1 MFRPLLAV
9 AAAFTLLTIA
19 CSGGDDGDPSDAII
33 ALSPTAAASPACAS
47 ALAHDAGETTETL
60 TTGGI
65 ERQYILRVPPGYGG
79 AQPTPLVFAFH
90 GFATSARFTS
100 DFTAIGAA
108 TDARGWIAVF
118 PDGTGTPPRWNV
130 YGPAAG
136 VDDTQ
141 FVRDLLDDLEASL
154 CIDAER
160 VYAAG
165 YSNGG
170 GMAQRFACDL
180 PDRVAA
186 IAPIAATYIPCQADV
201 PMIAFHGSKD
211 PIVPYEGGASP
222 VSGIAFPPVHR
233 AASEWARA
241 LGCDGLPTISRAAES
256 IELSTYRRCTGG
268 DGEAL
273 LYTVLDGGHT
283 WPGAAVDIP
292 VDIVGVTTHAINAN
306 ELMLDFFE
314 AHPRDR

>member
-1 MFRPLLAV
+1 MIRPLLAV
-9 AAAFTLLTIA
+9 AAAFTLLAVA
-19 CSGGDDGDPSDAII
+19 CYGGDSGATSDATI
-33 ALSPTAAASPACAS
+33 ALSPTAAACSP
-47 ALAHDAGETTETL
+47 ALAHDAGETKETL
-60 TTGGI
+60 ISGGI
-65 ERQYILRVPPGYGG
+65 ERRYILRVPPGYDG
-79 AQPTPLVFAFH
+79 AQPAPLVFVFH
-90 GFATSARFTS
+90 GFATSGQFTS
-100 DFTAIGAA
+100 DFTGIGAA
-108 TDARGWIAVF
+108 ADARGWIAVF

-141 FVRDLLDDLEASL
+141 FVRDLLADLEASF

-170 GMAQRFACDL
+170 GMALRFACDL

-201 PMIAFHGSKD
+201 PMIAVHGSKD

-222 VSGIAFPPVHR
+222 VGRITFPPVHR

-241 LGCDGLPTISRAAES
+241 LGCDGLPTISRAAADV
-256 IELSTYRRCTGG
+256 ELSTYRRCTDG

-283 WPGAAVDIP
+283 WPGAAVDLP
-292 VDIVGVTTHAINAN
+292 VAIVGVTTHAISAN

-314 AHPRDR
+314 AHPGDR